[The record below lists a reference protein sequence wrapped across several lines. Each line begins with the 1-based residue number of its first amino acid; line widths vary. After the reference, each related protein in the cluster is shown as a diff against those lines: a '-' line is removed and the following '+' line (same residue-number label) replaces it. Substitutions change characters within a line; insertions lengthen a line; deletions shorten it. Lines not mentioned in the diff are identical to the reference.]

1 MVSRMVDRYV
11 EKVVELLPFWAKR
24 TARRDLKDTIYDML
38 HDYCEGETPVGRDL
52 RVVLDDLGTPEELA
66 DQYYE
71 YRRKL
76 RRRRKINVRKVFRIV
91 QASVM
96 TAAFILV
103 MAGLLLLTLGITN
116 NLTMML
122 VGGAM
127 AVAVIFARMLM
138 PIPEEPS
145 FRPKQHYSVTSSF
158 RER

>member
-38 HDYCEGETPVGRDL
+38 HDYCEGEIPVGRDL

-66 DQYYE
+66 NQYYE
-71 YRRKL
+71 YRRTI
-76 RRRRKINVRKVFRIV
+76 RRRRKINVRKVLRIF

-103 MAGLLLLTLGITN
+103 MTGLLLLTLGITN
-116 NLTMML
+116 NLTMMMI
-122 VGGAM
+122 GGVM
-127 AVAVIFARMLM
+127 AVVVIFTRMLM
-138 PIPEEPS
+138 PVAEDHS
-145 FRPKQHYSVTSSF
+145 LRLKQHYSVNSSF
-158 RER
+158 RDR